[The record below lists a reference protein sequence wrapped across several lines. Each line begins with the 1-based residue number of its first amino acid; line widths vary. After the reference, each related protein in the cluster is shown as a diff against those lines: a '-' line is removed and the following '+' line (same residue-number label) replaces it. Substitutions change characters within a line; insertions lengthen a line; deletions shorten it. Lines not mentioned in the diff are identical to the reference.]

1 MSINSLER
9 IVNPTLLSKI
19 SKSLSSS
26 SNSSKS
32 ALTASSNQEL
42 SPQELY
48 DSLRRGAQNFGAS
61 MQLLNS
67 SATFVNL
74 SLDTTEKLLDMVT
87 RLETIASKANKG
99 NISSSAAKQMDG
111 DFEKIADAFDKV
123 IESATKG
130 KTDIFDLQ
138 QFQSVLVNAGLDPTK
153 ISELSLALKRFTH
166 PGEPTLNTDGA
177 VVSDGNPVPLSEFQ
191 RALRVAIVDP
201 DESGD
206 DRSGYFGKVREK
218 LKGVRIQLEGNIKAL
233 KDTTK
238 LIGDNMTLV
247 RAAGFAFLDVS
258 NEMTGAESPE
268 MISEQVRNK
277 IRGSARSVLSQAHNL
292 DPIIV
297 AGLAALKAS
306 DSQK

>member
-1 MSINSLER
+1 MSINSLDR
-9 IVNPTLLSKI
+9 IVNPTLLTKI

-26 SNSSKS
+26 SSSSKS
-32 ALTASSNQEL
+32 ALTASSNQAL
-42 SPQELY
+42 SPQDLY

-87 RLETIASKANKG
+87 RLDTIAAKANKG
-99 NISSSAAKQMDG
+99 NVSSSAAKQMG
-111 DFEKIADAFDKV
+111 DDFNKIADAFDKV

-130 KTDIFDLQ
+130 KTDIFDVNQL
-138 QFQSVLVNAGLDPTK
+138 QSVLVSAGLDPAK

-177 VVSDGNPVPLSEFQ
+177 VVSDGNPVPLTEFQ

-201 DESGD
+201 DDMSD
-206 DRSGYFGKVREK
+206 DRSGYFGKVKEK
-218 LKGVRIQLEGNIKAL
+218 LKGIRLQLEANVKAL

-258 NEMTGAESPE
+258 NEMTGSESPE
-268 MISEQVRNK
+268 MIADQLRSK

-297 AGLAALKAS
+297 AGLASLKAAE
-306 DSQK
+306 SQK